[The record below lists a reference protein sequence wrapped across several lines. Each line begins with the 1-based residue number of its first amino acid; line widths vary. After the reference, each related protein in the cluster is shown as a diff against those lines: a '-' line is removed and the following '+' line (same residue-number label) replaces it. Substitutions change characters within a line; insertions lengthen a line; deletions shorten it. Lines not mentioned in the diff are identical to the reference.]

1 MESGQMLAHYKIA
14 ESIGKGGMGEVFRAR
29 DTKLDRDV
37 ALKILPPEF
46 AADAD
51 RLARFKREAKV
62 LASLHH
68 PNIASIFGFESEG
81 ERPFLVME
89 LVEGEDL
96 SELLK
101 RGPVPVD
108 DAVDIA
114 RQIAEGLEEAHEKG
128 IVHRDLKPANV
139 KRTPDGKVKVLDF
152 GLARAYAGETAG
164 EEAVSSAPTMTAAM
178 TQVGTVMGTAAYMSP
193 EQARGK
199 EVDRRADIWAFG
211 VILFEMLTGKQLF
224 LGETASDTLAGIL
237 KSEPEWDDLP
247 TGLPFQLDRVLRR
260 CLAKDPRQRLR
271 DIGEA
276 RVRLEDPEAE
286 SGLFSGP
293 IHAVTDISA
302 SSRSRQVLPWALLA
316 ISLLAVGW
324 LQWRPAV
331 DHLEGA
337 LYVAMPAPENAD
349 FHLSGSYPGPPEIS
363 PDGKRVAFSGN
374 DRENH
379 TIQLY
384 VRALADE
391 EAVVLGDTK
400 EAQYPFW
407 SADGNWVGYYA
418 RNEGLMKVPVNG
430 GPPQLICAAGNGKGG
445 AWNATDDILLTT
457 DYNTSIFTVKAT
469 GGEPRAVTDLANDKG
484 FNSHRHPQ
492 FMPDGRHFIYF
503 ARGAGKSSAEIRFA
517 SLDDTTHT
525 VVTNSKL
532 MGYYASGHLLHVTH
546 GNLVAQPFDPG
557 TGVLS
562 GAPTP
567 LVQDVQAISGAA
579 KGAFSVSTEGTL
591 TYLRGNATLQSTL
604 TWRDRDNKEIVPV
617 GDTAAYDLV
626 SLAPDG
632 RSAAVG
638 IIEEQA
644 GTWDIWIMDLAR
656 NFMTRFTTD
665 VADDF
670 DLVWSRDSRSLYF
683 ASDRGDGISVYHKE
697 IGSPNPPVKIMDGGA
712 AFRLWDISADG
723 QTIFYSSAGDNSGLD
738 LWAASL
744 DGATEP
750 QLVRGTPEH
759 DYLAQLSPDGRWLV
773 FCSVESGEPQVYV
786 APWPAMAPLT
796 QVSTTTGY
804 WSAWTKDGSEL
815 VYQEISGRLMAA
827 PMTVEDDR
835 MMIGQS
841 EPLFDFT
848 VPAIDGIQWSIA
860 ADGEKLLTVNTH
872 DLKAPG
878 YCNLVL
884 NWPALVAKQ

>member
-1 MESGQMLAHYKIA
+1 MDSGQMLAHYKIV

-46 AADAD
+46 AADPD
-51 RLARFKREAKV
+51 RMARFKREAKV

-81 ERPFLVME
+81 DSPFLVME

-101 RGPVPVD
+101 RGPVPTE

-152 GLARAYAGETAG
+152 GLARAYAGEAAG

-178 TQVGTVMGTAAYMSP
+178 TLVGTVMGTAAYMSP

-211 VILFEMLTGKQLF
+211 VILYEMLTGKQLF

-247 TGLPFQLDRVLRR
+247 TDLPYQLDRVLRR

-293 IHAVTDISA
+293 IHAVTDTPV
-302 SSRSRQVLPWALLA
+302 SSRGKQLLPWALLA
-316 ISLLAVGW
+316 ISVVAVGW
-324 LQWRPAV
+324 LQWRSPGAP
-331 DHLEGA
+331 EGA
-337 LYVAMPAPENAD
+337 LFVAMPAPQEAD
-349 FHLSGSYPGPPEIS
+349 FHLSGSYPGPPQVS
-363 PDGKRVAFSGN
+363 PDGKRVVFSGN
-374 DRENH
+374 DKESH
-379 TIQLY
+379 SVQLY
-384 VRALADE
+384 LRSLADE
-391 EAVVLGDTK
+391 EAVVLSDTK

-407 SADGNWVGYYA
+407 SPDGLWVGYYA
-418 RNEGLMKVPVNG
+418 RNEGLMKIPVNG
-430 GPPQLICAAGNGKGG
+430 GPPQFVCAAGNGKGG
-445 AWNATDDILLTT
+445 TWNEAGDILLTT
-457 DYNTSIFTVKAT
+457 DYNTSIFMVKDT
-469 GGEPRAVTDLANDKG
+469 GGDLRAVTNLAGDEG

-503 ARGAGKSSAEIRFA
+503 ARGIGIAPAEIRFA
-517 SLDDTTHT
+517 SLDDTTHM
-525 VVTNSKL
+525 VVTNSNV
-532 MGYYASGHLLHVTH
+532 MGYYASGHLLHITH
-546 GNLVAQPFDPG
+546 GDLVAQPFDPD
-557 TGVLS
+557 TGLLS
-562 GAPTP
+562 GSPTP
-567 LVQDVQAISGAA
+567 LVQDVQVISGAA
-579 KGAFSVSTEGTL
+579 KGAFSVSSEGTL
-591 TYLRGNATLQSTL
+591 TYLRGDSTLLATLA
-604 TWRDRDNKEIVPV
+604 WRDRSNQEIQQV
-617 GDTAAYDLV
+617 GDLATYDLV
-626 SLAPDG
+626 ALAPDG

-638 IIEEQA
+638 IIADQA
-644 GTWDIWIMDLAR
+644 GTWDIWIMDLTR

-670 DLVWSRDSRSLYF
+670 DLVWSQDSRSLYF
-683 ASDRGDGISVYHKE
+683 ASDRGDGVSVYHKE
-697 IGSPNPPVKIMDGGA
+697 IGSPNPPVKVFDGGTT
-712 AFRLWDISADG
+712 FRLWDISADG
-723 QTIFYSSAGDNSGLD
+723 QTVFYSIAGDNSGLD
-738 LWAASL
+738 LMTADL
-744 DGATEP
+744 DGTGEP
-750 QLVRGTPEH
+750 RLVRGTPEH
-759 DYLAQLSPDGRWLV
+759 DALAQLSPDDRWLA
-773 FCSVESGEPQVYV
+773 FASQDSGEPQVYV
-786 APWPAMAPLT
+786 APWPSMAPLT
-796 QVSTTTGY
+796 QVSTTTGL
-804 WSAWTKDGSEL
+804 WSAWAKDGSEL
-815 VYQEISGRLMAA
+815 IYQEISGRLMAV
-827 PMTVEDDR
+827 PMTVENGR
-835 MMIGQS
+835 MLIGPS
-841 EPLFDFT
+841 EPLFELAAPD
-848 VPAIDGIQWSIA
+848 IEGIQWSVT
-860 ADGEKLLTVNTH
+860 ADGEKFLTVNTPSI
-872 DLKAPG
+872 DGAN